1 MADTILDELLA
12 VTEDDLATWPQDA
25 RDFYELELERRLT
38 LRTPADFAE
47 ANSNG
52 DWKPYH
58 HLVVTAEAIRSMI
71 EDDDCDCLIVDQPI
85 RHGKS
90 ELCSKFTP
98 AWFLAK
104 YPERRVLLSSYEADF
119 AATWGRKVRDIIDDV
134 GTRYGVGLA
143 PGSKAA
149 ARWDLS
155 NGKGG
160 MGTAGSGGPIIGKGG
175 HLLIVDDPTKNFDE
189 ANSKVYRD
197 KLWDWW
203 QNVWLGRREPG
214 AKCIVIMSRWHSDDL
229 IGRLLKHDSGMRI
242 KRLRMPVIAED
253 DDFLGRAPGQALCP
267 ERYDE
272 ATLAGVRKDVG
283 PTAWASQYMQRPVAR
298 GGGMFRPS
306 EELRYFTTE
315 TIGADTVYDFGD
327 ENTAELIDERE
338 TSRFSTMDPAF
349 TNRRTSDYTA
359 MATCMVVPG
368 DPIRLAILNVE
379 RRRTTT
385 AEHVPLIKDTWTQW
399 GPSWIGIEKQTATL
413 SLFAEAQRE
422 GILVRWLTPDKSKPA
437 RAETLAGMMRAGR
450 VYVPRDAPWLAEFM
464 DELSSFPSGTHD
476 DQLDAVAYA
485 AIEIATRHVHPRRL
499 RRDDKTADEQIWD
512 RVMRSRTTTHSH
524 PVLGRMP

>member
-1 MADTILDELLA
+1 MASPELSALLEITDDEIEA
-12 VTEDDLATWPQDA
+12 MSDDDRKW
-25 RDFYELELERRLT
+25 YEQQLVHHLT
-38 LRTPADFAE
+38 LRSPADFAV
-47 ANSNG
+47 ALSAG
-52 DWKPYH
+52 DWVAYR
-58 HLVVTAEAIRSMI
+58 HLQYTSDAIVGMI
-71 EDDDCDCLIVDQPI
+71 EDDDCDLLIIDQPI

-90 ELCSKFTP
+90 ELCSRWTP
-98 AWFLAK
+98 SWMLAK
-104 YPERRVLLSSYEADF
+104 YPDRRVLLSSYEADF
-119 AATWGRKVRDIIDDV
+119 AATWGRKVRDLIDEH
-134 GTRYGVGLA
+134 GARFGVTLA

-149 ARWDLS
+149 ARWDLA

-189 ANSKVYRD
+189 ANSLVYRE

-214 AKCIVIMSRWHSDDL
+214 AKCIVIMSRWHQDDL

-253 DDFLGRAPGQALCP
+253 DDILGRKPGEALCP
-267 ERYDE
+267 ERYD
-272 ATLAGVRKDVG
+272 ADALALTKKDVG
-283 PTAWASQYMQRPVAR
+283 PTAWASQYMQRPTTR

-306 EELRYFTTE
+306 EQLQYFTKE
-315 TIGADTVYDFGD
+315 QFGEDTVYQFGD
-327 ENTAELIDERE
+327 DIIDAVEC
-338 TSRFSTMDPAF
+338 SRFSTMDPAF

-368 DPIRLAILNVE
+368 DPTRLAILNVE

-385 AEHVPLIKDTWTQW
+385 AEHVPLIMDTWKEW
-399 GPSWIGIEKQTATL
+399 GPSWVGIERQTATL

-422 GILVRWLTPDKSKPA
+422 GVLVRWLTPDKSKPA

-450 VYVPRDAPWLAEFM
+450 VWVPRDAPWLAEFI
-464 DELSSFPSGTHD
+464 DELAAFPAGTHD

-485 AIEIATRHVHPRRL
+485 AIELQARHVHPRRA
-499 RRDDKTADEQIWD
+499 RDKQLSEDERIWQ
-512 RVMRSRTTTHSH
+512 RVQSMKKQDNRH
-524 PVLGRMP
+524 PTLGRWG